1 MTPLFSRTKMVSLIT
16 YLLCDQK
23 WYESC
28 GQWGHP
34 YVLARMEQDNRRI
47 YRTTRVAISFKS
59 KGELFTSRLVH
70 LIILDLG

>member
-1 MTPLFSRTKMVSLIT
+1 MVSLIT

-23 WYESC
+23 WCESY
-28 GQWGHP
+28 GQWGDP
-34 YVLARMEQDNRRI
+34 YVLARMGQDNRRI